1 MATTTTN
8 STPSLVMF
16 QKSRLAIE
24 LLIKD
29 TIEYTVTTFKQ
40 GRTNFT
46 VASAYGQI
54 IFVTQNIAQLIL
66 YYIEDSITELNIR
79 TATRSNS
86 VYGLATLAGHNP
98 TRAVGATGEISLL
111 AKNPGTTDVP
121 SGIVV
126 IPNFTKIKC
135 KNNGLDYILDL
146 PTDDIRISANGNN
159 NGITIGII
167 QGTIETQTFT
177 GTGDPLQSVGAS
189 IQQTALVDNFF
200 VNVYVNGEKWKKYDS
215 IYDIPRNGKGYV
227 IRNGI
232 TSGIDVFFGNTNF
245 GLQPPLGSEINVEYL
260 VTSGQIGN
268 ITLTDTEDALYE
280 WTDTGFT
287 IFGDDI
293 DLNETFLI
301 KNVNAPDFGT
311 NPEPL
316 ALTRLV
322 APKVSR
328 SLVLANP
335 DNYIIFFEK
344 FNLFSII
351 DAFTTPADNNIDDD
365 NVIYVFLIPDVR
377 KRMKS
382 NENYFTIEESRFV
395 LSTNQKNK
403 VLDYIERSGSKIVT
417 TIVTLLDP
425 VFSRYVINIA
435 LIIFQGNSEE
445 SIRQVVLQR
454 LSDYFVQIRRRD
466 RIPRSDLISI
476 IEGIDGID
484 TVNISIVSERDEL
497 DFIKWSELTDSQKL
511 TIPQPTPTALDEFGD
526 IIIKQRDLPII
537 KGGWND
543 RRGITYETGINE
555 DKPSAV
561 NIIIKDVVPKTYN
574 TDFNANTKSDLR
586 G

>member
-1 MATTTTN
+1 MATTSTN

-86 VYGLATLAGHNP
+86 VYGIATLAGHNP

-111 AKNPGTTDVP
+111 AKNPGTTDIP

-135 KNNGLDYILDL
+135 KNNGLDYIIDL
-146 PTDDIRISANGNN
+146 PTDDIRVSANGNN
-159 NGITIGII
+159 NGISMGII

-177 GTGDPLQSVGAS
+177 GTGEPLQSVSAS

-215 IYDIPRNGKGYV
+215 IYDIPRNGKGY
-227 IRNGI
+227 IIKNGI

-245 GLQPPLGSEINVEYL
+245 GLQPVLGAEINVEYL
-260 VTSGQIGN
+260 VTSGQTGN
-268 ITLTDTEDALYE
+268 ITLTDTEEALYE

-287 IFGDDI
+287 IFGDDV

-351 DAFTTPADNNIDDD
+351 DAFSTPGDNNIDDD

-417 TIVTLLDP
+417 TIVTLIDP

-435 LIIFQGNSEE
+435 LIIFQGHSEE
-445 SIRQVVLQR
+445 SIRQAVLQR
-454 LSDYFVQIRRRD
+454 LSDYFIQIRRRD

-497 DFIKWSELTDSQKL
+497 DFIKWSELTDAQKL

-537 KGGWND
+537 KGGWDD

>member
-1 MATTTTN
+1 
-8 STPSLVMF
+8 MF

-86 VYGLATLAGHNP
+86 VYGIATLAGHNP

-111 AKNPGTTDVP
+111 AKNPGTTDIP

-135 KNNGLDYILDL
+135 KNNGLDYIIDL
-146 PTDDIRISANGNN
+146 PTDDIRVSANGNN
-159 NGITIGII
+159 NGISMGII

-177 GTGDPLQSVGAS
+177 GTGEPLQSVSAS

-215 IYDIPRNGKGYV
+215 IYDIPRNGKGY
-227 IRNGI
+227 IIKNGI

-245 GLQPPLGSEINVEYL
+245 GLQPVLGAEINVEYL
-260 VTSGQIGN
+260 VTSGQTGN
-268 ITLTDTEDALYE
+268 ITLTDTEEALYE

-287 IFGDDI
+287 IFGDDV

-351 DAFTTPADNNIDDD
+351 DAFSTPGDNNIDDD

-417 TIVTLLDP
+417 TIVTLIDP

-435 LIIFQGNSEE
+435 LIIFQGHSEE
-445 SIRQVVLQR
+445 SIRQAVLQR
-454 LSDYFVQIRRRD
+454 LSDYFIQIRRRD

-497 DFIKWSELTDSQKL
+497 DFIKWSELTDAQKL

-537 KGGWND
+537 KGGWDD